1 MKRKVGKIQKMFLGK
16 AVVFAICISIISGNF
31 LLPVRAEEKASILQS
46 ILTEEGIDLYINGL
60 GEYSDVTGQIGRE
73 PVEVERTGQD
83 IEGHTIILLDNSL
96 SVTKDNLAKVKDVLK
111 KYAEI
116 KKENEKVSLAVY
128 GTDIQYLLEKEKEK
142 DKIIETVESVASEDK
157 DTYLTDVLY
166 DELVKLGSKTEYTR
180 FVIIT
185 DGVDNKEIG
194 YTKEELSEYLKEN
207 LYPVYTIG
215 CRYKSNE
222 EELKNLFAISRLT
235 NAKYYL
241 LDDCEVLD
249 EIAEGLCEP
258 VAGIKIKVPDELRDG
273 SIKNILLSFQ
283 SEAGTVEVAG
293 ELAVPFGLKEE
304 GTQPGEAPE
313 TEEPEAAENPQPEEE
328 PQPAE
333 EPEPE
338 KKQEREVPEQDGE
351 KENPEAP
358 EGEPAIDIVSIAAI
372 AVIGIA
378 LIALLIV
385 NGKKKGKNKGG
396 NKKKSE
402 PKKEVKGEKKAKEE
416 KEEAESEED
425 KYSTVLVS
433 EKGDETAFLD
443 DKSKAGYIVALKDC
457 ADANKVFRY
466 PLADKVVVGRIKAM
480 GVDLVLNNNE
490 TVSAKHCEISVRSGH
505 FYIKDLNSSNGTY
518 LDGKRIPPNETW
530 EFSSG
535 SMLQMGN
542 LKAII
547 EVDPIRR

>member
-16 AVVFAICISIISGNF
+16 AVVVAICISIISGNF
-31 LLPVRAEEKASILQS
+31 LLSVRAEEKASILQS

-73 PVEVERTGQD
+73 PVEVEQTGQE
-83 IEGHTIILLDNSL
+83 IAGHTIILLDNSL
-96 SVTKDNLAKVKDVLK
+96 SVTKDNLAKVKDILK

-116 KKENEKVSLAVY
+116 KKEDEKVSLAVY
-128 GTDIQYLLEKEKEK
+128 GTDIQYLIEKETEK
-142 DKIIETVESVASEDK
+142 DKMIEAVESIANEDK

-166 DELVKLGSKTEYTR
+166 DELVKLGNKTEYTR
-180 FVIIT
+180 FIIIT
-185 DGVDNKEIG
+185 DGVDNKAIG

-283 SEAGTVEVAG
+283 SEAGTIEVAG

-304 GTQPGEAPE
+304 GPEAVETPE
-313 TEEPEAAENPQPEEE
+313 KEEPEAVENPQPIEEA
-328 PQPAE
+328 QPAE

-338 KKQEREVPEQDGE
+338 EKQEQEVPEQDGE
-351 KENPEAP
+351 KENPEAQ
-358 EGEPAIDIVSIAAI
+358 EGEPAIDIVSAAAI

-378 LIALLIV
+378 VIALLIV
-385 NGKKKGKNKGG
+385 NGKKKGKNK
-396 NKKKSE
+396 KKSE
-402 PKKEVKGEKKAKEE
+402 PKKEAKEE
-416 KEEAESEED
+416 KKEKEVRREAESEED
-425 KYSTVLVS
+425 NYSTVIVS
-433 EKGDETAFLD
+433 EKDDETAFLD

-457 ADANKVFRY
+457 ADTNKVFRY
-466 PLADKVVVGRIKAM
+466 PLADKVVIGRIKAV

-518 LDGKRIPPNETW
+518 LDGKKIPPNETW

-547 EVDPIRR
+547 DVEPIRR